1 MMPGEFETYLDERL
15 LPASDALSRRARRAA
30 SLVARVTRAAAE
42 GDMRTVEASLR
53 DLQAQPVDEALS
65 TASEAAAGF
74 DYRHY
79 LGQGFAADFE
89 GACRAAQLPLEGHF
103 PSYFVFPFAVRVDV
117 ENPSVIINRRRVGAL
132 RPSALV
138 AAIQEERDRL
148 DRSPFNAGE
157 FIGVLF
163 AAWDRMN
170 AQQSVR
176 NKVQVQQPQRLKDVY
191 REIVPFARWRRDYP
205 ESFFGYDVQRLLLS
219 DATRHNGWQVV
230 LERGRSAANA
240 LRLVD
245 RDGQERLI
253 STVHFVE
260 ADE

>member
-1 MMPGEFETYLDERL
+1 MPGEFETYLDERL
-15 LPASDALSRRARRAA
+15 MPASDALNRRARRAA
-30 SLVARVTRAAAE
+30 SLAARLNKAAAE
-42 GDMRTVEASLR
+42 GDMRAVEASLR
-53 DLQAQPVDEALS
+53 DLQGQPVAEPL
-65 TASEAAAGF
+65 TAAAEAAGGF
-74 DYRHY
+74 DYRKY
-79 LGQGFAADFE
+79 LAEGFAADFE
-89 GACRAAQLPLEGHF
+89 AACRAAQLPLEGHF

-117 ENPSVIINRRRVGAL
+117 ENPSVVINRRRVGSL

-148 DRSPFNAGE
+148 DRSPFNGGE
-157 FIGVLF
+157 FIGALF
-163 AAWDRMN
+163 SAWDRMN

-176 NKVQVQQPQRLKDVY
+176 NKVQVRQPQRLKDVY
-191 REIVPFARWRRDYP
+191 RELVPFARWRRDYP

-219 DATRHNGWQVV
+219 DSTRHDGWQVV